1 MMKKQNRSR
10 ILIAA
15 IALCLIMAACGKG
28 EPAPT
33 GGFGEKDLG
42 IAIGGQTYYLR
53 EDSAALI
60 SALGDDYEYSEVV
73 SCVYDGKDKTFE
85 YDGITIGTVPVDG
98 KDLIEVI
105 TLTRDSY
112 ATLRG
117 ARVGDS
123 LDTVKSLY
131 GENLLD
137 DGYLTYSLSAD
148 IEDIHSER
156 IQFEYSGDTV
166 TRIFIYSPSY

>member
-1 MMKKQNRSR
+1 MEAISR
-10 ILIAA
+10 
-15 IALCLIMAACGKG
+15 
-28 EPAPT
+28 
-33 GGFGEKDLG
+33 
-42 IAIGGQTYYLR
+42 
-53 EDSAALI
+53 
-60 SALGDDYEYSEVV
+60 
-73 SCVYDGKDKTFE
+73 
-85 YDGITIGTVPVDG
+85 
-98 KDLIEVI
+98 
-105 TLTRDSY
+105 
-112 ATLRG
+112 LRG

-131 GENLLD
+131 GENYFD